1 MIYGIEK
8 RYAKKLIGVR
18 CRIVT
23 SLFMEPR
30 LEIGDSG
37 FYMQSDR
44 DGTFTLFDPDEK
56 ELAEGDF
63 FVMCREAK
71 RLLKERGLL

>member
-8 RYAKKLIGVR
+8 RYAKKLIGVP
-18 CRIVT
+18 CRIQT
-23 SLFMEPR
+23 GLFMEPT
-30 LEIGDSG
+30 LWLGETG
-37 FYMQSDR
+37 YYLQADR

-63 FVMCREAK
+63 FVVCREAK
-71 RLLKERGLL
+71 KLLKERGLL